1 MSDTNWCTFCDCAI
15 NPNSDLIY
23 CSEECFKLD
32 ALSNQ
37 SIFPIADGNQYRGN
51 QTQHSPLFASTQS
64 CMSPVMP
71 PSPQFD
77 QSRRGSCSSVSSE
90 DLAAMYFD
98 MLPSTPTNDTPT
110 VTTVPSVKSSSFT
123 APVLSSSISPACS
136 HEETLGTPTID
147 YSTILPLQEK
157 QATTN
162 ITLSH
167 WTMF

>member
-1 MSDTNWCTFCDCAI
+1 
-15 NPNSDLIY
+15 
-23 CSEECFKLD
+23 
-32 ALSNQ
+32 
-37 SIFPIADGNQYRGN
+37 
-51 QTQHSPLFASTQS
+51 
-64 CMSPVMP
+64 MSPVVP

-123 APVLSSSISPACS
+123 APVLSTSISPACS

-147 YSTILPLQEK
+147 YPTILPLQEK

-162 ITLSH
+162 ISLSH